1 MAFVGSNEAATAAIT
16 AVTTTRADDRIN
28 SVFANPDSK
37 DLPLVIASSISKYA
51 AEQANNSP
59 AENYAGTLSQLNAGI
74 VEWTLADKEDAKTQG
89 VGFVRVVD
97 GVVKIHEVVTMFDD
111 SQYAEISMPYR
122 KVSDVTRLQNTL
134 YAFDLKLGTDFYKEA
149 VLVSVGQNVA
159 TGIKAVSVKDIKA
172 ACVEVVKSLVTNAI
186 LANQESILANL
197 IVEADATNPDRVNI
211 QVPTIVS
218 GNTSIFSIDLA
229 YQFNLGA

>member
-1 MAFVGSNEAATAAIT
+1 
-16 AVTTTRADDRIN
+16 
-28 SVFANPDSK
+28 
-37 DLPLVIASSISKYA
+37 
-51 AEQANNSP
+51 
-59 AENYAGTLSQLNAGI
+59 
-74 VEWTLADKEDAKTQG
+74 
-89 VGFVRVVD
+89 
-97 GVVKIHEVVTMFDD
+97 MFDD

-122 KVSDVTRLQNTL
+122 KVSDITRLQNTL

-159 TGIKAVSVKDIKA
+159 TGIKAVSAKDIKA

-197 IVEADATNPDRVNI
+197 IVEKDDTNPDRVNI

-218 GNTSIFSIDLA
+218 GNTSIFSVDLA
-229 YQFNLGA
+229 YEFNLGA

>member
-1 MAFVGSNEAATAAIT
+1 MEVKANSIIVIEIFESFVGSNEATTTAIT
-16 AVTTTRADDRIN
+16 AVTSTRADDRIN

-37 DLPLVIASSISKYA
+37 DLPLVIASSIAKYV

-111 SQYAEISMPYR
+111 SQYAEIAMPYR
-122 KVSDVTRLQNTL
+122 KVSDITRLQNTL

-149 VLVSVGQNVA
+149 VLVSVGQIVA
-159 TGIKAVSVKDIKA
+159 TGIKAVSVKDIKLDIKIKYISKYNKLSYTE
-172 ACVEVVKSLVTNAI
+172 CEDFVINCI
-186 LANQESILANL
+186 AN
-197 IVEADATNPDRVNI
+197 
-211 QVPTIVS
+211 
-218 GNTSIFSIDLA
+218 SIFIS
-229 YQFNLGA
+229 FRC